1 MKIKF
6 LTTASNPTNEGWLAL
21 ERSLVKH
28 GWDYQ
33 LIVVEWRGYA
43 SKLLDLY
50 DYLKSGA
57 EDETDLIIYS
67 DSYDSI
73 MLASPNEVLEKFK
86 KYYLRRIEG
95 LEVES
100 DDKIKVAIENKPPQ
114 ILWYAER
121 ACWPYGEWTYLYPDS
136 PTPYKH
142 LNGGGFIAT
151 PQQIINLIEINP
163 VVPSVEFNDQVH
175 NAKIFLTK
183 NHIANIQLDYYCEI
197 FQCMAH
203 AGESDFSVVDGRVK
217 NNITGT
223 MPAILHCN
231 GHSVNDINVQNI
243 LNQL

>member
-6 LTTASNPTNEGWLAL
+6 ITTASDPNNPGWQTL
-21 ERSLVKH
+21 EHSLHKH

-33 LIVVEWRGYA
+33 LIVGEWRGYA

-57 EDETDLIIYS
+57 EDETDLIMYS

-73 MLASPNEVLEKFK
+73 MLARPEEVLEKWVNTTDTH
-86 KYYLRRIEG
+86 LILEGGWIE
-95 LEVES
+95 
-100 DDKIKVAIENKPPQ
+100 KN

-121 ACWPYGEWTYLYPDS
+121 ACWPYGEWTHLYPDS

-163 VVPSVEFNDQVH
+163 VVPSAEFNDQAH

-203 AGESDFSVVDGRVK
+203 AGESDFSVVDGRLV

-223 MPAILHCN
+223 KPCAAHWN
-231 GHSVNDINVQNI
+231 GHSIHDENI
-243 LNQL
+243 KSIYNQLQ